1 MEKIYDLECRDSLFV
16 FVTSR
21 EGEVLGWSE
30 TYGGNHQRRGVFG
43 PSRFGY
49 VLFVLVHGCDVDCEI
64 GVEGAKY
71 LKEMLMS
78 KPIRSLTELNLSGME
93 LDGDW
98 TLGNAL
104 TDDGFAA
111 LLDVI
116 VSGSLPNLRY
126 INVDGEQQKMRF
138 IFR

>member
-1 MEKIYDLECRDSLFV
+1 MEKIYDLECRNALFL
-16 FVTSR
+16 FATPR

-30 TYGGNHQRRGVFG
+30 TYGGDHQRRRVFG
-43 PSRFGY
+43 PSRSGY
-49 VLFVLVHGCDVDCEI
+49 VLFVLVHGWDVDCEI

-93 LDGDW
+93 LDGEW

-111 LLDVI
+111 LMDVI

-126 INVDGEQQKMRF
+126 INVDGERLSCSLTG
-138 IFR
+138 R